1 MAKKITRNTFIM
13 DNPPTIHS
21 FSSTVGRKEGEGPLA
36 DCFDEVSE
44 DAYFG
49 QKTWEQ
55 GESELMKRTVQRAI
69 KKGGLT
75 NEDIDYMFAG
85 DLLNQCITSTYGLRD
100 LGIPLFGIYGACSTM
115 SEGLTLAALLTDS
128 GIGGNVIATTS
139 SHFCTAERQF
149 RFPLAYGSVRTPT
162 AQWTCTASGAAVVTP
177 KRISPFIRAV
187 TVGKIVDLGVT
198 DANNMGA
205 AMAPAAAYVIRTFL
219 QDTAMSPSDFDAI
232 ITGDL
237 GTVGSKLL
245 IELLMTEG
253 IDISAKHRDCGVMMF
268 DIEGQDVHAGGS
280 GCGCSASVLCGYF
293 LPKLRTGELKNILF
307 CATGALMSTTA
318 SQQGESIPSISH
330 AVFISAESSFGGRQE
345 ESE

>member
-1 MAKKITRNTFIM
+1 MAKKISRNTFIM
-13 DNPPTIHS
+13 ENPPTIHS
-21 FSSTVGRKEGEGPLA
+21 FASTVGKKEGEGPLA
-36 DCFDEVSE
+36 DCFDEVSK

-69 KKGGLT
+69 KKAGLA

-100 LGIPLFGIYGACSTM
+100 LDIPLFGIYGACSTM
-115 SEGLTLAALLTDS
+115 SEGLTLAALMTDS

-149 RFPLAYGSVRTPT
+149 RFPLSYGSIRTPT
-162 AQWTCTASGAAVVTP
+162 AQWTCTASGAVVVTP

-205 AMAPAAAYVIRTFL
+205 AMAPAAAYVIQTFL

-237 GTVGSKLL
+237 GTVGSRLL
-245 IELLMTEG
+245 VELLMTEG

-330 AVFISAESSFGGRQE
+330 AVFISAESSFNKEQGV
-345 ESE
+345 SE

>member
-13 DNPPTIHS
+13 ENPPTIRS
-21 FSSTVGRKEGEGPLA
+21 FASTAGKKEGEGPLGHY
-36 DCFDEVSE
+36 FDEVSD

-55 GESELMKRTVQRAI
+55 GESELMKRTVLRAI
-69 KKGGLT
+69 SKGGFVPD
-75 NEDIDYMFAG
+75 DIDYMFAG

-100 LGIPLFGIYGACSTM
+100 LNIPLLGIYGACSTM
-115 SEGLTLAALLTDS
+115 SEGLVLASLMTDS
-128 GIGGNVIATTS
+128 GIGGNVIAATS

-149 RFPLAYGSVRTPT
+149 RFPLSYGSVRTPT
-162 AQWTCTASGAAVVTP
+162 AQWTCTASGAVVVSA
-177 KRISPFIRAV
+177 KASAPFIRAV
-187 TVGKIVDLGVT
+187 TIGKIVDLGVT

-205 AMAPAAAYVIRTFL
+205 AMAPAAAYVIKTFL
-219 QDTAMSPSDFDAI
+219 QDTAMEPSDFDAI
-232 ITGDL
+232 VTGDL

-245 IELLMTEG
+245 IELLRGDG
-253 IDISAKHRDCGVMMF
+253 IDISKCHRDCGVMMF
-268 DIEGQDVHAGGS
+268 DTDTQDVHAGGS

-293 LPKLRTGELKNILF
+293 LPKIKTGEIKNILF

-330 AVFISAESSFGGRQE
+330 AVYISAESRINE
-345 ESE
+345 V